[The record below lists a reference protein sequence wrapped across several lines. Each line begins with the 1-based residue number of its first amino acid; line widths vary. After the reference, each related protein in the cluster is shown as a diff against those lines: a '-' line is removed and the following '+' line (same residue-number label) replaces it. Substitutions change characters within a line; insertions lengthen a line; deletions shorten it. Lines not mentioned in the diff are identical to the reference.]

1 MRVLFEANKGR
12 TENKARSYIRA
23 AFQLAKDARL
33 KPSIPVKFKDFV
45 VTVNPAA
52 ETFPDRKYN
61 KADKR
66 PLTLEELITY
76 WQAIKPIQGIQ
87 GAVMRL
93 HLLTGGQR
101 TAQLV
106 RLLVSDI
113 DQDCITLHEDRKRG
127 VKGKRV

>member
-1 MRVLFEANKGR
+1 MIRHPPRSTRTDTLFPH
-12 TENKARSYIRA
+12 TTLFRS
-23 AFQLAKDARL
+23 
-33 KPSIPVKFKDFV
+33 
-45 VTVNPAA
+45 NPAA

-101 TAQLV
+101 IAQLV

-113 DQDCITLHEDRKRG
+113 DQEDRKSTLLNSSH
-127 VKGKRV
+127 

>member
-12 TENKARSYIRA
+12 TANKARSYIRA

-87 GAVMRL
+87 SAVMRSTEHTSEL
-93 HLLTGGQR
+93 QSLMR
-101 TAQLV
+101 TSYADFC
-106 RLLVSDI
+106 SK
-113 DQDCITLHEDRKRG
+113 TK
-127 VKGKRV
+127 KTNT